1 MKIALLSAGVI
12 NKKGYARNLCLLRGL
27 AHLGD
32 EVTLLIS
39 NDKMRWEQSK
49 VDGVEVVAFPK
60 VLSYR
65 LAKGGL
71 DPLDTISR
79 FIYLSRRSFD
89 IIHADVGFRPAAGLP
104 GHFFSWRRRV
114 PYVCDW
120 WDWVGFGGMLDR
132 RSWIYQQTLG
142 RLDNFFE
149 VWDKRHADGVI
160 TISRC
165 LQQRALE
172 AGIPVEKTCIIHGGA
187 DLTGFKDVG
196 RAEAKRRMGFAPDEF
211 VVGFSGMGPHEYQNL
226 APFLRAVPQLR
237 AKLNGFRWFSTGDK
251 LPEHAKREFDVGDE
265 YRDLGWVSYD
275 DYWWALAAADVLLLT
290 LRDSATSR
298 ARWPNKLGDYLAA
311 GRAIVAS
318 DIGEVSA
325 FARKFPGG
333 VRLVSNDAVSVGEAL
348 NEFIERPQLIDE
360 MGCRNL
366 EIARENYS
374 WDAKAIELRRFYE
387 QVLDTAQSKSRLS
400 PGDARWQ

>member
-1 MKIALLSAGVI
+1 MKVALLSAGVV

-27 AHLGD
+27 ANLGD
-32 EVTLLIS
+32 EVTLLIC
-39 NDKMRWEQSK
+39 NDKMRWERSK

-79 FIYLSRRSFD
+79 CIYLSRRSFD

-104 GHFFSWRRRV
+104 GHCYSRRRRV

-132 RSWIYQQTLG
+132 RAWIYQQTLG

-149 VWDKRHADGVI
+149 VWDKQHADGVI

-165 LQQRALE
+165 LQERAVE
-172 AGIPVEKTCIIHGGA
+172 AGIPVEKTSIIHGGA
-187 DLTGFKDVG
+187 DLTGYKGVS
-196 RAEAKRRMGFAPDEF
+196 RAEAKRRMGFEPDDF
-211 VVGFSGMGPHEYQNL
+211 VVGFSGMGSHEYQNL

-237 AKLNGFRWFSTGDK
+237 ASINRFCWFSTGDK
-251 LPEHAKREFDVGDE
+251 LPEHARREFDIGEE
-265 YRDLGWVSYD
+265 YRDLGWVTYD

-290 LRDSATSR
+290 LRDSTTSR

-311 GRAIVAS
+311 GRAIIAS
-318 DIGEVSA
+318 DIGEVSG
-325 FARKFPGG
+325 FVQRFPGG
-333 VRLVSNDAVSVGEAL
+333 VRLVANHPASVAEAL
-348 NEFIERPQLIDE
+348 TEFINRPQLIEE
-360 MGCRNL
+360 MGRRNL
-366 EIARENYS
+366 EIARAHYS
-374 WDAKAIELRRFYE
+374 WDAKARELRQFYE
-387 QVLDTAQSKSRLS
+387 RILNAKQPKARLS
-400 PGDARWQ
+400 AGGTR